1 MNPQTHR
8 MLQDIRSRTGKEY
21 GKLLQKL
28 LGIAFLDSEVERLV
42 DRCTQ
47 GIDLEVQLGGARLA
61 FEVKTSEEDQITLG
75 KKDLEGL
82 QRQLDDGAEAYV
94 AVLGGGLLDS
104 WLFVRYSPGELP
116 SGRKLSTFQLRPYRN
131 RELEERILRPFEEAV
146 ARHANTAICER
157 QAGLDRVLEGY
168 PARGLA

>member
-8 MLQDIRSRTGKEY
+8 ALEDLRNRTGKEY

-28 LGIAFLDSEVERLV
+28 LAIAFLDSEVDRLV

-47 GIDLEVQLGGARLA
+47 GIDLEVQIAGARLA
-61 FEVKTSEEDQITLG
+61 FEVKTSEEDQISLG

-94 AVLGGGLLDS
+94 AVLGGGLLDE
-104 WLFVRYSPGELP
+104 WLFVRFSPGELP
-116 SGRKLSTFQLRPYRN
+116 PGKKLSTFQLRPYRN
-131 RELEERILRPFEEAV
+131 RELEDRIRRPFEEAV
-146 ARHANTAICER
+146 ARHANTAVYDR